1 MLTDFAKRLFYNAFC
16 IGLLTTGGLWV
27 ILYFTDWRFL

>member
-16 IGLLTTGGLWV
+16 IGLLATGGLW
-27 ILYFTDWRFL
+27 ILLYFTKWRFL